1 MFGLNELKLLNDYTA
16 VKLRLNVEMRVIVV
30 VVNVE
35 MRVEM
40 VMEIYSHN
48 KKL

>member
-1 MFGLNELKLLNDYTA
+1 M
-16 VKLRLNVEMRVIVV
+16 RLNVEMRMVMG

-35 MRVEM
+35 MMVELVM
-40 VMEIYSHN
+40 LILVMEIYSHN